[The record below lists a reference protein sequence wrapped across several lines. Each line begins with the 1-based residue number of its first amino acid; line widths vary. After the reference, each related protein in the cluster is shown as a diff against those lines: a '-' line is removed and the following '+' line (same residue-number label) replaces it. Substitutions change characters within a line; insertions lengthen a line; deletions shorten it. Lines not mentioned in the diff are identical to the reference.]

1 MHEKFLKIVLQK
13 LKYFRYSK
21 RTIEVY
27 YHYIEKFLKST
38 EKYPQHL
45 TGLDFQNYLDSFNFS
60 SGSQQ
65 NQVINAIKFL
75 YEKVLDRKYEKVKF
89 ERPRSER
96 KLPTVIDEAYLKQR
110 LQKID
115 NLKHKAIL
123 SLAYS
128 AALRVSDIINLR
140 ITDIN
145 SKRMQIRV
153 VEGKGKKD
161 AYLPL
166 TQNMLKLLREYFKEF
181 RPVEYLFNGQNGSLQ
196 YTSGSCN
203 KLVKKYI
210 GEKHHF
216 HELRHSQLTHLMDK
230 GVNQRLIQK
239 LARHSSSKT
248 TEIYTHVSKTTLEKL
263 PLY

>member
-1 MHEKFLKIVLQK
+1 MYDNFLKIVLQK

-21 RTIEVY
+21 NTIDIY
-27 YHYIEKFLKST
+27 YHYIEKFLKHT
-38 EKYPQHL
+38 NKYPKHL
-45 TGLDFQNYLDSFNFS
+45 VGSDFQNYLDVFSFS
-60 SGSQQ
+60 STSQQ
-65 NQVINAIKFL
+65 NQIINAIKFL
-75 YEKVLDRKYEKVKF
+75 YEKILDKKYNKVKF
-89 ERPRSER
+89 DRPKKER
-96 KLPTVIDEAYLKQR
+96 KLPTVIDEIYLKNC
-110 LQKID
+110 LDNIY

-128 AALRVSDIINLR
+128 VALRVSDVINMK
-140 ITDIN
+140 IKDID
-145 SKRMQIRV
+145 SKRMQIRI

-166 TQNMLKLLREYFKEF
+166 TQNILNLLRLYFKEF
-181 RPVEYLFNGQNGSLQ
+181 KPKEYLFNGQNNQPQ
-196 YTSGSCN
+196 YSAGSCN

-210 GEKHHF
+210 GKEHHF

-248 TEIYTHVSKTTLEKL
+248 TEIYTHVSKSTLEKL